1 MGRVCVVVLV
11 LWIFL
16 QIVSIN
22 PVVYGHSH
30 KASPEEEAE
39 LRAGE
44 IIFSIVF
51 CSCAAL
57 IIYLAVKRRCR

>member
-1 MGRVCVVVLV
+1 MCVVVLV
-11 LWIFL
+11 FWVFL
-16 QIVSIN
+16 QIISVS

-39 LRAGE
+39 LRLGE

-51 CSCAAL
+51 CSCVAL